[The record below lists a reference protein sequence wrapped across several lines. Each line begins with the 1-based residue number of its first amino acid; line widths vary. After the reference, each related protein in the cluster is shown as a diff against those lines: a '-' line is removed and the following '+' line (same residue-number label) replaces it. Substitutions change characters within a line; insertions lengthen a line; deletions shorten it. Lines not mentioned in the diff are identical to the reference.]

1 MNVSRAIRLF
11 APVRLRSRGGGRGAA
26 VVLVGAVL
34 AGFVPSAP
42 GQLQPVPP
50 SPLSLKSLTVEQLMD
65 IEVTS
70 VSKRPEKLS
79 ATASAIQVITADDI
93 ARSGASSIPEAL
105 RLASNLEVAQIDA
118 RQWAITSRGFNNV
131 FADKMLVLIDG
142 RTVYTPL
149 YAGVYWDVQDTM
161 LEDLDRIEVI
171 SGPGATQWGANAVN
185 GVINI
190 TTKSARDTQGGL
202 ITAGGGTELSAATAV
217 RYGGE
222 LAPGVYY
229 RVYGKYFDRGDSLRR
244 SGLEGDDAWRMEQG
258 GFRVDW
264 EAAPDNTL
272 TVQGDLYSGTAT
284 RAGPDDTGMNGRNL
298 LGRWSRTLAGDSDI
312 KLQVYYDQTHR
323 NIPGSF
329 TQSLDTFDVDF
340 QHRFPLGRRHDI
352 VWGFGYR
359 MVDDDVVNTPANAFL
374 PARVSHEWF
383 NAFLQDEIA
392 LSGDRLHLTLGSKLE
407 RNDYTGYE
415 LEPSV
420 RAAWLLPAAQTL
432 WAAVSRA
439 VRTPSRIDRDLYSP
453 ATPPYRVA
461 GGPNVVSE
469 KLLAYELGYRVQVDP
484 QLALSLA
491 TFYNDYRDLRSLEPL
506 TPPAAFPVV
515 INSGLDG
522 RSVGA
527 ELSAEWQAAAAWRLR
542 GGYTE
547 LHVRSEPQPGLP
559 DRIGGRNVANDP
571 SHQLFLRSQW
581 DMSAKWELD
590 ATARAISRIANQ
602 SVPGYAE
609 LDLHLGWQPT
619 AALQLSLAGQ
629 NLLHAEHAEFNP
641 PGARRLIQRGVYGKA
656 TWRF

>member
-1 MNVSRAIRLF
+1 MNVPRAFHRFFPFRMRSRDRGKGAAIGLVCAGLAAF
-11 APVRLRSRGGGRGAA
+11 APSVH
-26 VVLVGAVL
+26 
-34 AGFVPSAP
+34 
-42 GQLQPVPP
+42 GQLQPAPA

-79 ATASAIQVITADDI
+79 ATASAIQVITGDDI

-202 ITAGGGTELSAATAV
+202 ITAGGGTELSAATAM

-229 RVYGKYFDRGDSLRR
+229 RVYAKHFDRGDSLR
-244 SGLEGDDAWRMEQG
+244 SNGLEGDDAWRMDQA

-264 EAAPDNTL
+264 NAAPDNTL
-272 TVQGDLYSGTAT
+272 TFQGDLYSGTAT
-284 RAGPDDTGMNGRNL
+284 RAGPNDTGMNGRNL
-298 LGRWSRTLAGDSDI
+298 LGRWTRTLAEDSEI

-340 QHRFPLGRRHDI
+340 QHRFPLGRRQDI

-359 MVDDDVVNTPANAFL
+359 LGDDDVVNTPANAFL
-374 PARVSHEWF
+374 PPRVTHQWF
-383 NAFLQDEIA
+383 NAFVQDEFA
-392 LSGDRLHLTLGSKLE
+392 LSADRLHLTLGSKIE

-420 RAAWLLPAAQTL
+420 RAAWLLPRAQTL

-453 ATPPYRVA
+453 ATPPYRIA

-469 KLLAYELGYRVQVDP
+469 KLLAYEVGYRVQVDP

-506 TPPAAFPVV
+506 TPPLAFPVV
-515 INSGLDG
+515 INSGLNG

-527 ELSAEWQAAAAWRLR
+527 ELSAEWQASPSWRLR

-547 LHVRSEPQPGLP
+547 LQASSEPQPGLP
-559 DRIGGRNVANDP
+559 DRSSGRNVANDP
-571 SHQLFLRSQW
+571 RHQLSLRSLW
-581 DMSAKWELD
+581 DVAAHWELD
-590 ATARAISRIANQ
+590 ATARAVSRITNQ

-609 LDLHLGWQPT
+609 LDLHLGWQPV
-619 AALQLSLAGQ
+619 AALQLSLVGQ
-629 NLLHAEHAEFNP
+629 NLLHASHAEFNS
-641 PGARRLIQRGVYGKA
+641 PGSRRDIQRGVYGKA